1 MAATPLITHTGDG
14 LRPRQREQT
23 HRAAPRR
30 DAPHRPCTA
39 VSHAGARPPG
49 PAPASLSLD
58 VDEVPEVLL
67 HPDQLAVV
75 NGVGGVYQRDLFLVH
90 FAKIKILEKPE
101 KLS

>member
-1 MAATPLITHTGDG
+1 MAATPLITQTGDG

-23 HRAAPRR
+23 HSATPRR

-39 VSHAGARPPG
+39 VSHTGARPPG
-49 PAPASLSLD
+49 LSLD
-58 VDEVPEVLL
+58 ADEVPEVLL

-75 NGVGGVYQRDLFLVH
+75 NAVGGVYQCDLFLVH